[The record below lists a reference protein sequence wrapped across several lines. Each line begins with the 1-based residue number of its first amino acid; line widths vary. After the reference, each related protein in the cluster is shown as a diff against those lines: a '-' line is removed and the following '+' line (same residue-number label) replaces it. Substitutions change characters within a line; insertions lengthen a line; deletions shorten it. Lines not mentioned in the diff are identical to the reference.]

1 MKPIILGYA
10 GLALHYTT
18 LLAINNQ
25 SHTHSYYLTLYNQIN
40 LVGKNR
46 FRFVVKL
53 YKIFYIVKMY
63 NLWKGI
69 KKQGKHRLLRL
80 CLTRKISDVPTIKSI
95 CSLPSEV
102 LEHVFKF
109 LPKKDMLS
117 VVLVCRWWREVGERP
132 QFWSS
137 CKIVVSRRGELDML
151 RSRRFQ
157 FLQNIIVGGYWWE
170 TKELEELF
178 RCLLMLPKLK
188 TLYTLLHVNVGSVS
202 PGLIAKIIQ
211 NMELVQLPWLV
222 QAQVEAVLRNS
233 SNKLKSLFI
242 PDSRVEHVDAELLT
256 SAIYKLEEVNM
267 HGCHLTRHQV
277 EDMFDKISRNAN
289 VKRFCLSYNDLSTID
304 PGTLATVARDL
315 EGLHIEE
322 TQLTFPQ
329 VETIFNELL
338 ISTNLTDLNISSNFL
353 STILPMTL
361 ATAITKVQVVNVAN
375 CALTEEQVQAVFETM
390 NEEMCLKELNIAWN
404 NLLTLDAN
412 ILATGV
418 NKLRSLDISRTNV
431 TVTQVDQIFREAAK
445 GTHLRTL
452 SHDQELVGQINP
464 QILAEALP
472 RMRD

>member
-1 MKPIILGYA
+1 MG
-10 GLALHYTT
+10 T

-109 LPKKDMLS
+109 LPKKDML
-117 VVLVCRWWREVGERP
+117 
-132 QFWSS
+132 
-137 CKIVVSRRGELDML
+137 
-151 RSRRFQ
+151 
-157 FLQNIIVGGYWWE
+157 
-170 TKELEELF
+170 
-178 RCLLMLPKLK
+178 
-188 TLYTLLHVNVGSVS
+188 
-202 PGLIAKIIQ
+202 
-211 NMELVQLPWLV
+211 
-222 QAQVEAVLRNS
+222 
-233 SNKLKSLFI
+233 
-242 PDSRVEHVDAELLT
+242 
-256 SAIYKLEEVNM
+256 
-267 HGCHLTRHQV
+267 
-277 EDMFDKISRNAN
+277 
-289 VKRFCLSYNDLSTID
+289 
-304 PGTLATVARDL
+304 
-315 EGLHIEE
+315 
-322 TQLTFPQ
+322 
-329 VETIFNELL
+329 
-338 ISTNLTDLNISSNFL
+338 
-353 STILPMTL
+353 TILPMTL
-361 ATAITKVQVVNVAN
+361 ATVITKVQVVNVCN
-375 CALTEEQVQAVFETM
+375 CALTEEQVLAVFETM
-390 NEEMCLKELNIAWN
+390 NEGMCLKELNIAWN
-404 NLLTLDAN
+404 NLITQDAN

>member
-1 MKPIILGYA
+1 MG
-10 GLALHYTT
+10 TT

-109 LPKKDMLS
+109 LPKKDMLT

-137 CKIVVSRRGELDML
+137 CKIVVSRRGELDMF

-157 FLQNIIVGGYWWE
+157 FLQNIIVGGYWW
-170 TKELEELF
+170 
-178 RCLLMLPKLK
+178 
-188 TLYTLLHVNVGSVS
+188 
-202 PGLIAKIIQ
+202 
-211 NMELVQLPWLV
+211 
-222 QAQVEAVLRNS
+222 
-233 SNKLKSLFI
+233 
-242 PDSRVEHVDAELLT
+242 
-256 SAIYKLEEVNM
+256 
-267 HGCHLTRHQV
+267 
-277 EDMFDKISRNAN
+277 
-289 VKRFCLSYNDLSTID
+289 
-304 PGTLATVARDL
+304 
-315 EGLHIEE
+315 E

-338 ISTNLTDLNISSNFL
+338 ISTNLTHLNISSNFL

-361 ATAITKVQVVNVAN
+361 ATVITEVQVVNVCN
-375 CALTEEQVQAVFETM
+375 CALTEEQVLAVFETM
-390 NEEMCLKELNIAWN
+390 NEGMCLKELNIAWN
-404 NLLTLDAN
+404 NLITQDAN

-464 QILAEALP
+464 
-472 RMRD
+472 